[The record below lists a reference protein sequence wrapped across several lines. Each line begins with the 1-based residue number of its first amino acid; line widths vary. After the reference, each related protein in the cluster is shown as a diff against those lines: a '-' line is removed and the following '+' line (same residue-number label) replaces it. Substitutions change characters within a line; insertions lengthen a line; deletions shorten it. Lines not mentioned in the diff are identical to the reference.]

1 MAISG
6 SLDATPKAT
15 GTGNADADADA
26 DADAVNNAG
35 STVGAG

>member
-26 DADAVNNAG
+26 DAVNNAG
-35 STVGAG
+35 STVG

>member
-26 DADAVNNAG
+26 DAVNNAG

>member
-26 DADAVNNAG
+26 VNNAG